1 VSLSSYKGKAV
12 LLNFWATWCGP
23 CKIET
28 PWLVELRNQYAAQG
42 FEILGISTEGDDLAK
57 DDKAGREKQK
67 ADVAKFAQQEHMP
80 YPVLIDGDSISQTY
94 GGLDAMPTSFFVDRN
109 GTVVAAQMGISS
121 KDDIEANI
129 RKALGAGK

>member
-1 VSLSSYKGKAV
+1 V

>member
-1 VSLSSYKGKAV
+1 M
-12 LLNFWATWCGP
+12 
-23 CKIET
+23 
-28 PWLVELRNQYAAQG
+28 RNQYAAQG

>member
-1 VSLSSYKGKAV
+1 
-12 LLNFWATWCGP
+12 
-23 CKIET
+23 
-28 PWLVELRNQYAAQG
+28 
-42 FEILGISTEGDDLAK
+42 
-57 DDKAGREKQK
+57 
-67 ADVAKFAQQEHMP
+67 MP